1 MSICKIFIVCEREG
15 IKIGHICPKV
25 FFFLFFFFAKIWEG
39 AQPSSTSR
47 PLPPFIRLWQA
58 PIFFCVWY
66 CIRINWRLNE
76 RLRRSDLSPD
86 LNRPKKETCVPPS
99 PLMIYGPD
107 FQGFSLRSINYWH
120 PSLDSPLSLLICD
133 KWQSVSLSVGVG
145 RVMPS
150 PNSGS

>member
-1 MSICKIFIVCEREG
+1 MHYGRTQEFRWGKGG
-15 IKIGHICPKV
+15 IKIGHIGPIV
-25 FFFLFFFFAKIWEG
+25 AKILIFSFKDLDRHTVLSC
-39 AQPSSTSR
+39 APFVR
-47 PLPPFIRLWQA
+47 PRQA
-58 PIFFCVWY
+58 PIFFCVWF

-76 RLRRSDLSPD
+76 RLKRSDLSPD
-86 LNRPKKETCVPPS
+86 LVVYSKPS
-99 PLMIYGPD
+99 QKRNLYAPLMIYGPD

-150 PNSGS
+150 QNSVS

>member
-1 MSICKIFIVCEREG
+1 MYAGFLLCVRGEG
-15 IKIGHICPKV
+15 MKNGHIFPKV
-25 FFFLFFFFAKIWEG
+25 FTFQRFERAHNSPTP
-39 AQPSSTSR
+39 PS
-47 PLPPFIRLWQA
+47 PLPPFIRLWQTT
-58 PIFFCVWY
+58 IFFCVWFWY

-86 LNRPKKETCVPPS
+86 LNRPKKETCVPLS